1 MKEEQLFKK
10 FLIEEIEAL
19 QVELNEGNIDDYQFY
34 EEIISLKEYIKNN
47 PQ

>member
-19 QVELNEGNIDDYQFY
+19 QLELNEGNIDVHKFY